1 MIKKGVS
8 GTADKKIP
16 MRMCLG
22 CGTRQPKRE
31 LVRIVKTPEDGKILL
46 DPTGRQNGRGCYVCR
61 KQECMDLI
69 IRKKK
74 LSRSL
79 DTDIDQGT
87 IERLA
92 AEFRELPG
100 INGGQTIE

>member
-1 MIKKGVS
+1 MS
-8 GTADKKIP
+8 GTSDKKKP

-31 LVRIVKTPEDGKILL
+31 LVRIVKTPEDGILL
-46 DPTGRQNGRGCYVCR
+46 DPTGRLNGRGCYVCR
-61 KQECMDLI
+61 RQECMDLI

-79 DTDIDQGT
+79 ETEIDGAT

-92 AEFRELPG
+92 AEFGKLPG